1 MADSNTIPGAID
13 CWDSIL
19 DSTTPPKFQPV
30 HAIATACLTE
40 AYFKSSYEPGDD
52 AFEFDPLSK
61 AGFYA
66 DMSAALGLKS
76 PIVLAL
82 ASAINGADL
91 RNHYLFSKFKA
102 IWGLLDQREREVKAE
117 EEKRTGKVLKA
128 PLAYKCAAEGCGI
141 EGKNKA
147 ALRRCAGKCPTAMK
161 PSYCSKECQ
170 TKGSVNL

>member
-1 MADSNTIPGAID
+1 
-13 CWDSIL
+13 L
-19 DSTTPPKFQPV
+19 DSTTPARFQRI
-30 HAIATACLTE
+30 HAIASACLAE

-66 DMSAALGLKS
+66 DISVALGLKS
-76 PIVLAL
+76 PGVLAFV
-82 ASAINGADL
+82 SALNGADL
-91 RNHYLFSKFKA
+91 RHHYLFSKFKTL
-102 IWGLLDQREREVKAE
+102 WDLLDQREREVKSE

-128 PLAYKCAAEGCGI
+128 PLAYRCAADGCGI

-147 ALRRCAGKCPTAMK
+147 ALRRCAGKCPAAMK

-170 TKGSVNL
+170 TKVNVADLSDLTRD